1 MIVEEGIVATSPH
14 FLCPPWSGRY
24 GVEVYSTT
32 RVGGFSNKPYDSL
45 NLGLHVNDDVEQVA
59 RNRRRVRDELNL
71 RQEPLW
77 LNQVHGNA
85 IVKAEDYLPAFSLKR
100 STDSS
105 STSAI
110 PQADGA
116 WTQQRNLPLAVLTA
130 DCLPVVLATSAH
142 DAYSVQPKSI
152 AVAHAG
158 WRGLAAGVL
167 QNAITELNA
176 KPASIA
182 AWLGPAIGADAFEVG
197 ADVVDAFTT
206 TLPGCEDEYFRKREV
221 TWVDEQVSAHMRE
234 EKWLCDLYGLAR
246 RILNESG
253 ITEISGGN
261 HCTFRDRELFYSYRR
276 DGMTSGRMATYA
288 IIRDN

>member
-1 MIVEEGIVATSPH
+1 MIAEEGVVTPSPH

-24 GVEVYSTT
+24 GIEVYSTT
-32 RVGGFSNKPYDSL
+32 RVGGFSEEPYDSL
-45 NLGLHVNDDVEQVA
+45 NLGLHVNDDAEQVA
-59 RNRRRVRDELNL
+59 RNRQRVREELDF

-85 IVKAEDYLPAFSLKR
+85 IVRAEDCLPEFSLKR
-100 STDSS
+100 SSNAAAT
-105 STSAI
+105 TVA
-110 PQADGA
+110 PKADGA

-142 DAYSVQPKSI
+142 SAYSVQPKSI
-152 AVAHAG
+152 AVVHAG
-158 WRGLAAGVL
+158 WRGLAAGVV
-167 QNAITELNA
+167 QNAITELDA

-197 ADVVDAFTT
+197 VDVVDAFASS
-206 TLPGCEDEYFRKREV
+206 LPGYEDDFFRKQDVATGSE
-221 TWVDEQVSAHMRE
+221 TVSE

-246 RILNESG
+246 RVLNESG

-261 HCTFRDRELFYSYRR
+261 HCTVRDKDLFYSYRR
-276 DGMTSGRMATYA
+276 DGVASGRQATFA
-288 IIRDN
+288 VIRNN